1 MNARRPNRREA
12 AAAET
17 RREILHAARRLFAEH
32 GFASTSVQ
40 QIAEESGVAVQT
52 IYSSVGSK
60 TVLLQALN
68 DLIDKEADVA
78 GLAAKLLNETD
89 PPQLIAQGVHLT
101 RQLNERCGDL
111 IRVLLSAESADP
123 QAAAV
128 VADGMR
134 RHEHG
139 ASRLAQRL
147 AALGALRAGTT
158 AERATAVLSMMTS
171 PASWGQLTDRA
182 GWTFDE
188 AETWLTS
195 SLTELLLEQSRQTAE
210 QRAAH
215 EGQPEETT
223 KQAFTTP

>member
-1 MNARRPNRREA
+1 MSAQRPNRREVA
-12 AAAET
+12 AADT
-17 RREILHAARRLFAEH
+17 RREILRAARRLFAER
-32 GFASTSVQ
+32 GFAGASVQ

-60 TVLLQALN
+60 TALLLALN
-68 DLIDKEADVA
+68 NLIDEEASVA
-78 GLAAKLLNETD
+78 GLAAGLLAETD

-111 IRVLLSAESADP
+111 IRVLLSAEPAEP
-123 QAAAV
+123 EAAAA

-139 ASRLAQRL
+139 ASRIAQRL

-158 AERATAVLSMMTS
+158 PERATAVLSMMTS
-171 PASWGQLTDRA
+171 PANWRQLTQGA

-188 AETWLTS
+188 AEAWLS
-195 SLTELLLEQSRQTAE
+195 ASLAQLLLEQN
-210 QRAAH
+210 
-215 EGQPEETT
+215 G
-223 KQAFTTP
+223 